1 MAYLFFPD
9 LDDSLS
15 FLSNTT
21 TNITD
26 NDTPDHWQDTLLV
39 RSSVAASA
47 LLSCLLVLVL
57 AAIFTFKEDDAR
69 RLPTVRI
76 VLCITLASVIR
87 SIIII
92 AQVLP
97 VLDNSL
103 HNNDTYCILTGYL
116 YRNISMIAILFTL
129 TATIHTLLITFAV
142 NHTWK
147 LELCYV
153 FVPIILPLGYTWIP
167 FVYDKALLQ
176 AWCSVSTDTS
186 NEVVNGIIYNSDI
199 PRFIVEALNTL
210 LIIVVFCRMP
220 FTYRKIKRDREQFN
234 VWLKQVLPI
243 LTHSIFYLAMNWFS
257 LTDHLNKIFGF
268 SSSSKRLQ
276 LAHSITSAGRGLVV
290 GLVFTA
296 YFLIMLYISWK
307 YSGNTTV
314 SREGVISTPSSRE
327 GSINKSHECDKL
339 ISSKQCENVIND
351 SIND

>member
-1 MAYLFFPD
+1 MLQIIRRCGFIIMAYLFFPD

-26 NDTPDHWQDTLLV
+26 NDTPDTLLIV

-92 AQVLP
+92 AQVSP

-103 HNNDTYCILTGYL
+103 YNNDTYCILTGYL

-176 AWCSVSTDTS
+176 AWCLVSTNDTP
-186 NEVVNGIIYNSDI
+186 NVNGIIYNSDV

-220 FTYRKIKRDREQFN
+220 FTYRKIKCDREQFN

-257 LTDHLNKIFGF
+257 LTDHLNMIFGF
-268 SSSSKRLQ
+268 SSSSKRLR

-290 GLVFTA
+290 GFVFTA

-314 SREGVISTPSSRE
+314 SSEGVISTPSSSYE
-327 GSINKSHECDKL
+327 GSINKSHESDKL
-339 ISSKQCENVIND
+339 I
-351 SIND
+351 